1 MATALQRLT
10 SIANALVNGTATAAQ
25 IDALGRAYHGLS
37 YGSGDDPDWDTYTA
51 GQKAALAMSGIRG
64 EAKRVLGLHRKRSLT
79 NQADQA
85 IDNEFPEAP

>member
-25 IDALGRAYHGLS
+25 IDALARAYHGLS
-37 YGSGDDPDWDTYTA
+37 YAGGDDPGWDTYTA
-51 GQKAALAMSGIRG
+51 AQKAALAMSGIRG
-64 EAKRVLGLHRKRSLT
+64 EAKRILGQHRKRTLHQ
-79 NQADQA
+79 QADQA